1 VLVSLSLKNFGLFKD
16 ENIEFS
22 DGLNIISGESGAGK
36 SMFISAINS
45 LITGQFPSELKNQDG
60 MISAF
65 FNLNDTVKKII
76 TQTTGIESNEAVV
89 SANFSS
95 KKTLYRI
102 NGMIVTK
109 NIIEE
114 IGKYLIEIHSQES
127 SAILRDP
134 LYQNKLMYDIIINK
148 YSEAFAEYNSLYSEY
163 SMLKE
168 KAAAIPSD
176 PSEVLRKIDMLNFQI
191 NEIKKTDPQ
200 PNEDTEL
207 SERFR
212 ALNNIQEIKKNLYEN
227 MQLLKDSEEF
237 NTDNSIG
244 TVAYNLSKI
253 REYGFKDAEQL
264 AISIQ
269 QQLLELYDAIEKKL
283 LDLQTDPQELNNVS
297 ERLNAVLMLKR
308 KYGPS
313 LDDVITNCKKFEEE
327 LNRLYELESIMNEL
341 TPRME
346 KIKKHLFEVS
356 ERIINESMPY
366 LKQIKQGIEKNLA
379 DLNMQN
385 AEIDFYFEKLKEPG
399 QISAHRIR
407 ILMKTNPQ
415 SDFLP
420 LDKIASGGEMSRI
433 FLAIE
438 TVFGT
443 DHSVDSMLYDEVD
456 AGVGPRMAMTVG
468 EKLKELSKDK
478 QLIVIT
484 HMPQVANLA
493 EKHLKI
499 TKVQN
504 TDLVYST
511 VTELTGEQR
520 EKEIKDMYGE
530 IIV

>member
-1 VLVSLSLKNFGLFKD
+1 
-16 ENIEFS
+16 
-22 DGLNIISGESGAGK
+22 
-36 SMFISAINS
+36 
-45 LITGQFPSELKNQDG
+45 
-60 MISAF
+60 
-65 FNLNDTVKKII
+65 
-76 TQTTGIESNEAVV
+76 
-89 SANFSS
+89 
-95 KKTLYRI
+95 
-102 NGMIVTK
+102 
-109 NIIEE
+109 
-114 IGKYLIEIHSQES
+114 
-127 SAILRDP
+127 
-134 LYQNKLMYDIIINK
+134 
-148 YSEAFAEYNSLYSEY
+148 
-163 SMLKE
+163 
-168 KAAAIPSD
+168 
-176 PSEVLRKIDMLNFQI
+176 
-191 NEIKKTDPQ
+191 
-200 PNEDTEL
+200 
-207 SERFR
+207 
-212 ALNNIQEIKKNLYEN
+212 
-227 MQLLKDSEEF
+227 
-237 NTDNSIG
+237 
-244 TVAYNLSKI
+244 
-253 REYGFKDAEQL
+253 GFKDTEQF

-313 LDDVITNCKKFEEE
+313 LNDVIANCGRFEEE
-327 LNRLYELESIMNEL
+327 LNKLYELESIMNEL

-346 KIKKHLFEVS
+346 KIKKRLFEIS
-356 ERIINESMPY
+356 ESIIKEAMPY
-366 LKQIKQGIEKNLA
+366 LKEIKHGIEKNLV

-385 AEIDFYFEKLKEPG
+385 SEIDFYFEKLKEPG

-407 ILMKTNPQ
+407 MLMKTNPQ

-438 TVFGT
+438 TVFGN

-456 AGVGPRMAMTVG
+456 AGVGPRMALTVG
-468 EKLKELSKDK
+468 EKLKELSKEK